1 MPSPSF
7 SLRRELTVF
16 AAALTACAAACA
28 NGNPPMGFDPADA
41 GTDVIDAAPAADAME
56 AATALGT
63 VCPQGTTTTLSGIVY
78 DPAGLDPLYD
88 VIVYVPSSG
97 LTPFSDGATCD
108 RCDGT
113 VSGASAAI
121 ATTDAAG
128 HFSLSGVPYG
138 QDVPLVM
145 QIGRWRRQVAIPTVT
160 PCQPNAIDDAQ
171 LLRLPRNKA
180 EGDIPKMAI
189 ATGSADP
196 MECLLRKIGIDDSE
210 FTTPSGNGRI
220 HVYQTV
226 GGATLPQPTPTAEQL
241 WSDPTVLE
249 RYDTVLLPC
258 EGDESPAEKTPAAR
272 QALVDYT
279 SAGGRLF
286 VSHFGYMW
294 IGQGAAPFPT
304 SGTWDTQH
312 PGDLGDPVAST
323 IDTSFPKGA
332 ALAQWLVN
340 VGVTPTAGQIPL
352 FEPRHDLDSDAPPL
366 SQAWIRATG
375 TTGPAVQHMTF
386 NTPMGASPDNQC
398 GRVVYSDFHVSTNER
413 IAGYPFPMSCA
424 SGALTGQ
431 EKLLEFML
439 FDLSDCIAPDQ
450 PNQ

>member
-1 MPSPSF
+1 MLRSSF
-7 SLRRELTVF
+7 WFPREPTVV
-16 AAALTACAAACA
+16 AAVAACAAACA
-28 NGNPPMGFDPADA
+28 RGEAPAGYDPVDAGADA
-41 GTDVIDAAPAADAME
+41 LDAAPAADVAE
-56 AATALGT
+56 AGSLGT
-63 VCPQGTTTTLSGIVY
+63 VCPQGATTTLTGVVY

-88 VIVYVPSSG
+88 VIVYVPSSAP
-97 LTPFSDGATCD
+97 LPFSDGATCD

-138 QDVPLVM
+138 QNVPLVM
-145 QIGRWRRQVAIPTVT
+145 QIGRWRRQVAIPSVA
-160 PCQPNAIDDAQ
+160 PCQPNAIGDRQ
-171 LLRLPRNKA
+171 LLRLPRSRA

-196 MECLLRKIGIDDSE
+196 MECLLRKIGIDDAE
-210 FTTPSGNGRI
+210 FTPPSGNGRI
-220 HVYQTV
+220 HLYRAM
-226 GGATLPQPTPTAEQL
+226 GGATLAQPTPTADQL
-241 WSDPTVLE
+241 WTDPAVLE

-258 EGDESPAEKTPAAR
+258 EGDEYPAEKTSAAR
-272 QALVDYT
+272 QALVDYA

-286 VSHFGYMW
+286 VTHYGYMW

-312 PGDLGDPVAST
+312 PADLGDPVLST
-323 IDTSFPKGA
+323 IDTSFPKGK
-332 ALAQWLVN
+332 ALAEWLVN
-340 VGVTPTAGQIPL
+340 VGVTPTPGQIPL
-352 FEPRHDLDSDAPPL
+352 YEPRHDLDGDAPPI

-375 TTGPAVQHMTF
+375 AAGPSVQHMTF
-386 NTPMGASPDNQC
+386 NTPVGAPPDSQC

-413 IAGYPFPMSCA
+413 IGGYPFPMSCA